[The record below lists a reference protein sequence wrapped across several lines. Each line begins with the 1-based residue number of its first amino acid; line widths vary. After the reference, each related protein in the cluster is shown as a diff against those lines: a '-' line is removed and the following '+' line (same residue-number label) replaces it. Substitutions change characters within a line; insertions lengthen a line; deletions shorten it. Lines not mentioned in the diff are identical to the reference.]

1 MKKAAFFTVI
11 LALLLFVGCGSDKK
25 ENETTD
31 TGDTEPAG
39 DTGDTE
45 PDTGTVTQ
53 DGCTIKSSFGT
64 HSAKRELSQTCIQKI
79 TEAKSATCTWDYK
92 NEEETSKHIE
102 YLQKIEITFGNEC
115 KEQDKTVEC
124 PDFIPESLKFINL
137 SGCDVYSADPDT
149 DCEVQCAD
157 LYFQTDDDVFHTV
170 YVGATGA
177 EVGNEAFIRSS
188 DVITEASF
196 SSTLKVGSNKAEFS
210 WKEGET
216 VKKITVEMLVSDPDQ
231 APADTGDTDTGDT
244 DTGDTDTGDTDTV
257 IQCDDG
263 TGRMYSEGDRI
274 SDECHE
280 AYCSE
285 GDWSEDEN
293 ECDGCY
299 GKEIGD
305 KMTWRCADGVSETD
319 WCECVED
326 EQYGSIWSC
335 IERADLNCPND

>member
-1 MKKAAFFTVI
+1 MTKK
-11 LALLLFVGCGSDKK
+11 LFLTLVSVVFLVFSLTGCGDKK
-25 ENETTD
+25 DDTTD
-31 TGDTEPAG
+31 TGDTAADTDNT
-39 DTGDTE
+39 DTGDTATTPDE
-45 PDTGTVTQ
+45 DTTDTGDTATTPDEDTTDTGDTATDTDEDNTDTGTVTQ

-64 HSAKRELSQTCIQKI
+64 HSAKRELSQTCIHKI

-196 SSTLKVGSNKAEFS
+196 SSTLKVGSNNAVFRWYEKVEDGTEIEKTAS
-210 WKEGET
+210 
-216 VKKITVEMLVSDPDQ
+216 VEMTVVNPN
-231 APADTGDTDTGDT
+231 AEEEPVP
-244 DTGDTDTGDTDTV
+244 DTDTV
-257 IQCDDG
+257 P
-263 TGRMYSEGDRI
+263 
-274 SDECHE
+274 DEDIE
-280 AYCSE
+280 VV
-285 GDWSEDEN
+285 DE
-293 ECDGCY
+293 
-299 GKEIGD
+299 
-305 KMTWRCADGVSETD
+305 
-319 WCECVED
+319 
-326 EQYGSIWSC
+326 
-335 IERADLNCPND
+335 

>member
-1 MKKAAFFTVI
+1 MTKK
-11 LALLLFVGCGSDKK
+11 LFLTLVSVVFLVFSLTGCGDKK
-25 ENETTD
+25 DDTTD
-31 TGDTEPAG
+31 TGDTAADTDNT
-39 DTGDTE
+39 DTGDTATTPDE
-45 PDTGTVTQ
+45 DTTDTGDTATDTDEDNTDTGTVTQ
-53 DGCTIKSSFGT
+53 EGCTIKSSFGT

-79 TEAKSATCTWDYK
+79 AEAKSATCTWDYK

-196 SSTLKVGSNKAEFS
+196 SSTLKVGSNNAVFRWYEKVEDGTEIEKTAS
-210 WKEGET
+210 
-216 VKKITVEMLVSDPDQ
+216 VEMIVVDPNAVEEKP
-231 APADTGDTDTGDT
+231 APETDIVPD
-244 DTGDTDTGDTDTV
+244 
-257 IQCDDG
+257 
-263 TGRMYSEGDRI
+263 
-274 SDECHE
+274 
-280 AYCSE
+280 
-285 GDWSEDEN
+285 EDE
-293 ECDGCY
+293 
-299 GKEIGD
+299 EIE
-305 KMTWRCADGVSETD
+305 VI
-319 WCECVED
+319 D
-326 EQYGSIWSC
+326 E
-335 IERADLNCPND
+335 

>member
-1 MKKAAFFTVI
+1 MTKKS
-11 LALLLFVGCGSDKK
+11 LLTLVSAIFLIFMFVSCGGNNESK
-25 ENETTD
+25 EESEKPD
-31 TGDTEPAG
+31 TGDTEAVTDPT
-39 DTGDTE
+39 DTSDTE
-45 PDTGTVTQ
+45 TTPDEEPSEVEDTEFVTDSDPAETDDSESGTVTQ

-79 TEAKSATCTWDYK
+79 AEAKSATCTWDYK

-196 SSTLKVGSNKAEFS
+196 SSTLKVGSNNAVFRWYEKAED
-210 WKEGET
+210 GTET
-216 VKKITVEMLVSDPDQ
+216 EKAVSVEMV
-231 APADTGDTDTGDT
+231 
-244 DTGDTDTGDTDTV
+244 V
-257 IQCDDG
+257 
-263 TGRMYSEGDRI
+263 
-274 SDECHE
+274 
-280 AYCSE
+280 
-285 GDWSEDEN
+285 
-293 ECDGCY
+293 
-299 GKEIGD
+299 K
-305 KMTWRCADGVSETD
+305 
-319 WCECVED
+319 
-326 EQYGSIWSC
+326 
-335 IERADLNCPND
+335 

>member
-1 MKKAAFFTVI
+1 MTKKSFLVLVSAF
-11 LALLLFVGCGSDKK
+11 LLVFIFIGCGSAKNK
-25 ENETTD
+25 EESEKPDSDMDTASIPDTDPAD
-31 TGDTEPAG
+31 TGDTEAAPDEEPAEVE
-39 DTGDTE
+39 DTE
-45 PDTGTVTQ
+45 IVPDSDPTETDDSESWTVTQ

-115 KEQDKTVEC
+115 KDQDKTVEC

-196 SSTLKVGSNKAEFS
+196 SSTLKVGSNNAVFRWYEKVEDGTEIE
-210 WKEGET
+210 KT
-216 VKKITVEMLVSDPDQ
+216 VSVEMTVVNPN
-231 APADTGDTDTGDT
+231 AEEEPVP
-244 DTGDTDTGDTDTV
+244 DTDTV
-257 IQCDDG
+257 P
-263 TGRMYSEGDRI
+263 
-274 SDECHE
+274 DEE
-280 AYCSE
+280 IE
-285 GDWSEDEN
+285 VIDE
-293 ECDGCY
+293 
-299 GKEIGD
+299 
-305 KMTWRCADGVSETD
+305 
-319 WCECVED
+319 
-326 EQYGSIWSC
+326 
-335 IERADLNCPND
+335 

>member
-1 MKKAAFFTVI
+1 MKKFFIIFVI
-11 LALLLFVGCGSDKK
+11 FALVFLVGCGNNKNKEESEKPDSDMD
-25 ENETTD
+25 TASIPDTDPAD
-31 TGDTEPAG
+31 TGDTEAAPDEEPAEVE
-39 DTGDTE
+39 DTE
-45 PDTGTVTQ
+45 IVPDSDPTETDDSESWTVTQ

-196 SSTLKVGSNKAEFS
+196 SSTLKVGSNNAVFRWYEKVEDGTEIEKTAS
-210 WKEGET
+210 
-216 VKKITVEMLVSDPDQ
+216 VEMIVVDPNAVEEKP
-231 APADTGDTDTGDT
+231 AP
-244 DTGDTDTGDTDTV
+244 DTDTV
-257 IQCDDG
+257 P
-263 TGRMYSEGDRI
+263 
-274 SDECHE
+274 DEDIE
-280 AYCSE
+280 VI
-285 GDWSEDEN
+285 DE
-293 ECDGCY
+293 
-299 GKEIGD
+299 
-305 KMTWRCADGVSETD
+305 
-319 WCECVED
+319 
-326 EQYGSIWSC
+326 
-335 IERADLNCPND
+335 